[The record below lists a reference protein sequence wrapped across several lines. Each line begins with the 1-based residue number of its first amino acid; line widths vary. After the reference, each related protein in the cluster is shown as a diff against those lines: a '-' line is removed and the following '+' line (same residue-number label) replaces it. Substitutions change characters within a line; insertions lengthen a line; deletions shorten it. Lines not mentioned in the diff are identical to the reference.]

1 MAPTPTF
8 SASTSLLKSQL
19 RLSGQPSAGDGN
31 AIFESALLE
40 VKTGFLRELGPDR
53 VVVLKALSFSE
64 NPTTTDEALRAIANE
79 TELKW
84 VRMVLIRTLPTLF
97 LDASADQNQIY
108 QDEATFRASPAGQLD
123 AERSRLQTDIAENM
137 SLLQATESIGDES
150 SIEISSPQQTAVDP
164 LPGGSLFGRGALG
177 SHFL

>member
-8 SASTSLLKSQL
+8 SANTALLKSQL
-19 RLSGQPSAGDGN
+19 RLTGQPTAGDGT

-40 VKTGFLRELGPDR
+40 VKTGFLRELGPAR
-53 VVVLKALSFSE
+53 VAVLVALSFNE
-64 NPTTTDEALRAIANE
+64 NPTTADQAVRSVANE

-108 QDEATFRASPAGQLD
+108 QDEAAFRTSPAGLLD
-123 AERSRLQTDIAENM
+123 DERARLQTEIAQNMDILRA
-137 SLLQATESIGDES
+137 DES
-150 SIEISSPQQTAVDP
+150 PGAESDIQVSSPQQDVVDP
-164 LPGGSLFGRGALG
+164 LPGGTLFGKGALNG
-177 SHFL
+177 HFL